1 MPRHPT
7 CEALRSH
14 FSRVGTVKS
23 VAVSA
28 DGERK
33 WNGWT
38 GAVDGTVDDQAT
50 QNAKEVAEIGELV
63 GKIESGLRELEG

>member
-1 MPRHPT
+1 M
-7 CEALRSH
+7 
-14 FSRVGTVKS
+14 
-23 VAVSA
+23 AVSD

-50 QNAKEVAEIGELV
+50 QNAKEVANIGELV
-63 GKIESGLRELEG
+63 DKIESGLRELEG